1 MAGMVRD
8 SRQPFDQFRH
18 PRQGPQR
25 RGEPVGLGAR
35 AQRAFDLPQLHPSQ
49 LWLAPSAPR
58 GFQPRSA
65 LGPPGL
71 MPVIHGGGRHTQLS
85 RNRSLRLA
93 TREQLRGLQAARF
106 QRSKIPTG
114 PAAGTWHESA

>member
-25 RGEPVGLGAR
+25 RREPVGLGAR

-58 GFQPRSA
+58 GFQARPA
-65 LGPPGL
+65 LGAPGL
-71 MPVIHGGGRHTQLS
+71 MPVIYGSGCHAQLS
-85 RNRSLRLA
+85 RDRRLLL
-93 TREQLRGLQAARF
+93 TITKKRGIYDRLVSSGLPRVAN
-106 QRSKIPTG
+106 
-114 PAAGTWHESA
+114 